1 MEEFNHLLDLKDQ
14 MALPFSENGGG
25 LSNYIPYS
33 TKCMAWKDV
42 RASHETNATRVIAI
56 EDIYGMMIL
65 LAICFGGATV
75 VLLMELLSKAL
86 RLGISKTALNT
97 NQR

>member
-1 MEEFNHLLDLKDQ
+1 
-14 MALPFSENGGG
+14 MALPYSENGGG

-33 TKCMAWKDV
+33 TKCMAWRDV
-42 RASHETNATRVIAI
+42 RASHKTNATVVITI

-65 LAICFGGATV
+65 LVICFGGATV

-86 RLGISKTALNT
+86 RLRISKTALNT
-97 NQR
+97 IQR